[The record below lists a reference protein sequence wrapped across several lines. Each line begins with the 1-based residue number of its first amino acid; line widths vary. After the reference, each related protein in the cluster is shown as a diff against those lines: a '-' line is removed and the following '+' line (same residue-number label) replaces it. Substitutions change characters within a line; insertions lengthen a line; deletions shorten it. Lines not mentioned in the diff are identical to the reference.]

1 MNCYVHQDVEA
12 LAYCRSCG
20 RPLCDACRRNVQG
33 SVYCAEHV
41 PSQPAAAPAV
51 IAAPAGPGS
60 PGLAFVLGLIPGVG
74 AIYNGQYAKGVIH
87 VVIFGTL
94 ISIVE
99 SGAAGAFEALFGML
113 IAVWVF
119 YMAFEAYHTA
129 SRRQRGEPV
138 DEFSSLFPAG
148 ATRGGPLMGPVLLI
162 LLGVLFLVLTTF
174 PQWTRVIFKMWP
186 VLFIGIGVYLLLA
199 RLRVRKEVSNER
211 Q

>member
-1 MNCYVHQDVEA
+1 M
-12 LAYCRSCG
+12 
-20 RPLCDACRRNVQG
+20 
-33 SVYCAEHV
+33 
-41 PSQPAAAPAV
+41 
-51 IAAPAGPGS
+51 
-60 PGLAFVLGLIPGVG
+60 LGLIPGVG

-99 SGAAGAFEALFGML
+99 SGAAGGFEALFGML

-129 SRRQRGEPV
+129 SRRLRGEPV

-148 ATRGGPLMGPVLLI
+148 ATKGGPLMGPVLLI

-199 RLRVRKEVSNER
+199 RLRARKEVPNER